1 MRRVLIHRLG
11 SLGDT
16 VVALPC
22 FHLIART
29 FPHAERRLLTDF
41 PVHAKA
47 PSSAAVLG
55 DSGLVDGYM
64 RYTAGTRNPLELLRL
79 AVGIRHFRPDVLVYL
94 THIRP
99 WKDVQRDRLFLRVAG
114 VRRIVGIA
122 GETEIKPVFDA
133 ATGRYESESARLA
146 RLVAELGDAN
156 PADRASWDLML
167 SDAEREAARE
177 ALGALA
183 HRPLIVCGP
192 GTKRPAKDWGQE
204 NWRALLAELSGRY
217 RGYCLALV
225 GAQEESLGADYAARQ
240 WAGPKLNLCGRLTPR
255 AMAAAL
261 CYAKVFSRP
270 RFRPHARGCSCGGAL
285 RDCFLCQ
292 HAARKLVPAWRPAP
306 GALSTDQLP
315 GLLPGILHGRGPALP
330 HIHHGCRY
338 GRGGGQGAGRR
349 ALSLRPSGCD

>member
-29 FPHAERRLLTDF
+29 FPHAERRLLTNF

-55 DSGLVDGYM
+55 DSGLVDGYI
-64 RYTAGTRNPLELLRL
+64 RYTAGRWNPLELLRL
-79 AVGIRHFRPDVLVYL
+79 AVEIRRFRPDVLIYL

-99 WKDVQRDRLFLRVAG
+99 WKDIERDRLFLRVAG
-114 VRRIVGIA
+114 VRRIVGMA
-122 GETEIKPVFDA
+122 GETEIKPVLDA
-133 ATGRYESESARLA
+133 ATGRYESEAVRLA

-156 PADRASWDLML
+156 LADRASWDLML

-183 HRPLIVCGP
+183 HRALIVCGP

-217 RGYCLALV
+217 RGYGLVLV
-225 GAQEESLGADYAARQ
+225 GAQEEYAGADYAARQ
-240 WAGPKLNLCGRLTPR
+240 WAGAKLNLCGRLTPR

-261 CYAKVFSRP
+261 CYAKVFLGPDSGPMHVAAAVGVPCVIAFSASTLPGNWFPHGVQHQVLYRP
-270 RFRPHARGCSCGGAL
+270 TSCLGCYLESCTVEGRRCLTSITVAEMAAAVDKVLGGA
-285 RDCFLCQ
+285 
-292 HAARKLVPAWRPAP
+292 P
-306 GALSTDQLP
+306 
-315 GLLPGILHGRGPALP
+315 
-330 HIHHGCRY
+330 
-338 GRGGGQGAGRR
+338 
-349 ALSLRPSGCD
+349 